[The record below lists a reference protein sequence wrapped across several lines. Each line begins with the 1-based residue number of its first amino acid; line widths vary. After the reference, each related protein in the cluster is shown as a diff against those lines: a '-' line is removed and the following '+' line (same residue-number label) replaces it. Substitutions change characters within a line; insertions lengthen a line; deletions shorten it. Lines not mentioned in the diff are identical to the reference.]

1 MDNWLFRTKLL
12 IGEENIQKLESSTIA
27 IFGLG
32 GVGSYA
38 AETLVR
44 AGIGNIVIIDNDKID
59 ITNINR
65 QLLADTTTIGNYK
78 IDVAYNRYKNINPKI
93 NIKMYSEFFDIT
105 NCDKLISNK
114 YDYIIDA
121 IDSISSKLLLI
132 EKAYKNN
139 IPIISCMG
147 TGNKLNPTEL
157 EISDIYKTS
166 VCPLAKI
173 IRKNLSKMNID
184 KLKVIYSKEKPKKI
198 ISDENVISSISFVP
212 SIAGILMA
220 SEVIKDLIN
229 YSIK

>member
-12 IGEENIQKLESSTIA
+12 IGEENIQRLMNSTIA

-38 AETLVR
+38 AEALVR
-44 AGIGNIVIIDNDKID
+44 SGVGNIVIIDNDRID

-65 QLLADTTTIGNYK
+65 QLLADTTTIGDYK

-93 NIKMYSEFFDIT
+93 NITMYPEFLDIT

-147 TGNKLNPTEL
+147 TGNKLNPTDL

-166 VCPLAKI
+166 VCPLARI
-173 IRKNLSKMNID
+173 IRKSLSKMNID
-184 KLKVIYSKEKPKKI
+184 KLKVIYSKEKSKKI
-198 ISDENVISSISFVP
+198 ISDEKVISSISFVP
-212 SIAGILMA
+212 SVAGLLMA

-229 YSIK
+229 Y